1 MESLSAVKD
10 FLLVL
15 RPKQWT
21 KNLLVFAGLV
31 FSGDLF
37 VPFLLARAFRAF
49 LVFSVLSATVYLVN
63 DLIDRERDRLHPIKR
78 NRPIA
83 AGRISP
89 GAAAVAAIMLGAG
102 AVAAALRLDG
112 RFGQIAIGYLA
123 LMISYSVWLKHL
135 VIIDA
140 AAIAAGFVLRAAAGA
155 VVVGVDISPWLLV
168 CTFLLA
174 MFLALSKRRHELSL
188 LTVGASDHRRAL
200 DEYSARLL
208 DQMISVMTSSTL
220 MAYALYTFS
229 GVQDRR
235 MVYTIPFVLYGIFR
249 YLYLVHNRD
258 LGGSPETILLSDPPT
273 IINLV
278 LWSAAVIYII
288 YF

>member
-1 MESLSAVKD
+1 MRPMFVSRD
-10 FLLVL
+10 LVLTL

-31 FSGDLF
+31 FSGDLLVF
-37 VPFLLARAFRAF
+37 ALFTRAAQAF
-49 LVFSVLSATVYLVN
+49 LIFSVLSAAVYIIN
-63 DLIDRERDRLHPIKR
+63 DVVDRDRDRLHPVKR
-78 NRPIA
+78 NRPVA
-83 AGRISP
+83 AGRISAET
-89 GAAAVAAIMLGAG
+89 AAT
-102 AVAAALRLDG
+102 AAALLGIGATLAAFRLDG
-112 RFGQIAIGYLA
+112 PFGQIAVGYLA
-123 LMISYSVWLKHL
+123 LMIGYSLWLKHL

-140 AAIAAGFVLRAAAGA
+140 ASIAVGFVLRAVAGA
-155 VVVGVDISPWLLV
+155 IVVGVDISPWLLI

-174 MFLALSKRRHELSL
+174 MFLALSKRRHELTL
-188 LTVGASDHRRAL
+188 LTAGASEHRRAL

-208 DQMISVMTSSTL
+208 DQMISVMTSSTV

-258 LGGSPETILLSDPPT
+258 LGGSPETILLSDTPT
-273 IINLV
+273 IINLAF
-278 LWSAAVIYII
+278 WSASVIYII
-288 YF
+288 YI